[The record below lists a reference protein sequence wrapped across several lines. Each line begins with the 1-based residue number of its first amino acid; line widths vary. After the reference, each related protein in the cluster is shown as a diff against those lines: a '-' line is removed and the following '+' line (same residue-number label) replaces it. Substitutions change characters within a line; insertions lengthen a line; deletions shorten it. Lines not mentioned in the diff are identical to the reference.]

1 MTLTEIAE
9 SLPAYARDLKLNLQ
23 NVLAQQELT
32 GQQTWTTAVACALA
46 CRNQALS
53 GAILAE
59 AAGKLTPQQ
68 LESAKAAFAIM
79 EMNNIYYRFR
89 HMLGKDEYANIP
101 ARLRMQAIRM
111 HGGDPVD
118 FELAC
123 LAASSTTNSVS
134 AASALGA
141 VAFSSCSSSSSA
153 SLIAVSRRTASWVPM
168 GISRS
173 FFKAYKVIRLR
184 RM

>member
-1 MTLTEIAE
+1 MNLTEIAE

-46 CRNQALS
+46 CRNEALS
-53 GAILAE
+53 RAVLAE
-59 AAGKLTPQQ
+59 AAEKLSPQQ

-79 EMNNIYYRFR
+79 ETNNIYYRFR
-89 HMLGKDEYANIP
+89 HMLAKDEYANVP
-101 ARLRMQAIRM
+101 ARLRMQVIRT

-123 LAASSTTNSVS
+123 LAASSINGCEACIKSHEAVVREKGISPEAVVASVRI
-134 AASALGA
+134 AATLHA
-141 VAFSSCSSSSSA
+141 VA
-153 SLIAVSRRTASWVPM
+153 AVLDAPRD
-168 GISRS
+168 
-173 FFKAYKVIRLR
+173 
-184 RM
+184 

>member
-1 MTLTEIAE
+1 MNLTEIAE
-9 SLPAYARDLKLNLQ
+9 SLPAYAKDLKLNLQ

-32 GQQTWTTAVACALA
+32 EQQTWTTAVACALA
-46 CRNQALS
+46 CRNETLS
-53 GAILAE
+53 RAILAE
-59 AAGKLTPQQ
+59 ASQKLSPQQ

-89 HMLGKDEYANIP
+89 HMLSKDEYANIP

-123 LAASSTTNSVS
+123 LAASSINGCEACIKSHEAVVREKGVTPEAVVASVRI
-134 AASALGA
+134 AATLHA
-141 VAFSSCSSSSSA
+141 VA
-153 SLIAVSRRTASWVPM
+153 AVLEAPQ
-168 GISRS
+168 
-173 FFKAYKVIRLR
+173 A
-184 RM
+184 

>member
-1 MTLTEIAE
+1 MNLTGIAE
-9 SLPAYARDLKLNLQ
+9 SLPAYAKDLKLNLQ

-32 GQQTWTTAVACALA
+32 EQQTWTTAVACALA
-46 CRNQALS
+46 CRNETLS
-53 GAILAE
+53 RAILAE
-59 AAGKLTPQQ
+59 ASQKLSPQQ

-89 HMLGKDEYANIP
+89 HMLSKDEYANIP

-123 LAASSTTNSVS
+123 LAASSINGCEACIKSHEAVVREKGVTPEAVEASVRI
-134 AASALGA
+134 AATLHA
-141 VAFSSCSSSSSA
+141 VA
-153 SLIAVSRRTASWVPM
+153 AVLEAPQS
-168 GISRS
+168 
-173 FFKAYKVIRLR
+173 
-184 RM
+184 

>member
-1 MTLTEIAE
+1 MNLTELAE

-32 GQQTWTTAVACALA
+32 EQQTWTTAVACALA
-46 CRNQALS
+46 CRNETLS
-53 GAILAE
+53 RTILAE
-59 AAGKLTPQQ
+59 AAGKLSPEQ

-89 HMLGKDEYANIP
+89 HMLAKDEYANVP
-101 ARLRMQAIRM
+101 ARLRMQAIRT

-123 LAASSTTNSVS
+123 LAASSINGCEACIKSHEAVVREKGLTPEAVVASVRI
-134 AASALGA
+134 AATLHA
-141 VAFSSCSSSSSA
+141 VA
-153 SLIAVSRRTASWVPM
+153 AVLDEPR
-168 GISRS
+168 G
-173 FFKAYKVIRLR
+173 
-184 RM
+184 

>member
-1 MTLTEIAE
+1 MNLTELAE

-32 GQQTWTTAVACALA
+32 ERQTWTTAVACALA
-46 CRNQALS
+46 CRNETLS
-53 GAILAE
+53 RTILAE
-59 AAGKLTPQQ
+59 AAAKLTPEQ

-89 HMLGKDEYANIP
+89 HMLAKDEYANVP
-101 ARLRMQAIRM
+101 ARLRMQAIRT

-123 LAASSTTNSVS
+123 LAASSINGCEACIKSHEAVVREKGFTPEAVIASVRI
-134 AASALGA
+134 AATLHA
-141 VAFSSCSSSSSA
+141 VA
-153 SLIAVSRRTASWVPM
+153 AVLDEPR
-168 GISRS
+168 G
-173 FFKAYKVIRLR
+173 
-184 RM
+184 